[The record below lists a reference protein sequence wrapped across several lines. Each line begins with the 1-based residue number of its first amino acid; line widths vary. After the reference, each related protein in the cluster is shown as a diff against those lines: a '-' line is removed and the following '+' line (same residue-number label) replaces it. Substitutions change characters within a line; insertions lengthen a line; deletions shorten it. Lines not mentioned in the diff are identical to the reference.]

1 MTRSSRARFF
11 PALVL
16 LNVLFMTLPASG
28 EPQQKPLE
36 FGFIH
41 FPPFGYLDDEGHPE
55 GYLVALSRRVFRAMD
70 QPVTLVQHP
79 ATRLYRQ
86 LDSGDIA
93 FTLGAAKLQRLA
105 DTAIETEEA
114 AKTLTLALYRRKNTE
129 PVSDIESLSGER
141 LVLMSG
147 YSYGRLGKR
156 LEEEGDAIQTIEA
169 RTHKSALRMIQFG
182 RADYLLNY
190 MTPAD
195 ATIAQNKLSGLQRDV
210 LTRVDVH
217 LYVSKA
223 VNNARAL
230 ARNWDQNL
238 KALKRNN
245 QLPHTDY
252 YEMGE

>member
-1 MTRSSRARFF
+1 M
-11 PALVL
+11 
-16 LNVLFMTLPASG
+16 
-28 EPQQKPLE
+28 
-36 FGFIH
+36 
-41 FPPFGYLDDEGHPE
+41 
-55 GYLVALSRRVFRAMD
+55 SRRVFRAMD
-70 QPVTLVQHP
+70 QPVTFVQHP

-86 LDSGDIA
+86 LDAGDTA

-114 AKTLTLALYRRKNTE
+114 ATTLTLAVYRRKDTE
-129 PVSDIESLSGER
+129 PVSGIESLRGKR
-141 LVLMSG
+141 LVLMNG
-147 YSYGRLGKR
+147 YSYSRLGER
-156 LEEEGDAIQTIEA
+156 LEEASDAIQTTEA

-195 ATIAQNKLSGLQRDV
+195 TTIARNKLSGLRRDV

-223 VNNARAL
+223 VPNARAL
-230 ARNWDQNL
+230 AREWDQNL
-238 KALKRNN
+238 KALKRHN
-245 QLPHTDY
+245 QLPHTNY